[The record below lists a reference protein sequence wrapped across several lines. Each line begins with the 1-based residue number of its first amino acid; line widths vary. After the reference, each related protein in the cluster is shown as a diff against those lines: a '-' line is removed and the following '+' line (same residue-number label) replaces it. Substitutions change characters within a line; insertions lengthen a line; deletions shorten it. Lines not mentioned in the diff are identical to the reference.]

1 MAVTIQFKRGKKEAL
16 EKILVGDNRPKNGEP
31 ILELSD
37 NPTKPPRLKIG
48 DGNLDYKNL
57 PYFNEAGS
65 VESSIVFGNHYEF
78 PSVGQENVLY
88 VAKDEKKNF
97 IWDES
102 SLRYVALVAEV
113 NKIDGGGADSF

>member
-1 MAVTIQFKRGKKEAL
+1 MF
-16 EKILVGDNRPKNGEP
+16 LV
-31 ILELSD
+31 
-37 NPTKPPRLKIG
+37 
-48 DGNLDYKNL
+48 
-57 PYFNEAGS
+57 
-65 VESSIVFGNHYEF
+65 VESSIIFGNHYEF

-102 SLRYVALVAEV
+102 KLRYVALVAEV

>member
-16 EKILVGDNRPKNGEP
+16 EKILVGDNRPKKGEP
-31 ILELSD
+31 ILEFSD
-37 NPTKPPRLKIG
+37 NPTKSPKLKIG

-57 PYFNEAGS
+57 PYFNEASGI
-65 VESSIVFGNHYEF
+65 ESSIVFGNHYEF
-78 PSVGQENVLY
+78 PSVGKENVLY

-113 NKIDGGGADSF
+113 NKIDCGGADSF